1 MEKGSNKTFVLVVLV
16 ILAASMLSAQ
26 LSSEDPSGM
35 LARQTIQRQATATK
49 TIFGQCY
56 DGLNDVTPYKTTL
69 TNCCG
74 TKSTVVGLP
83 NYKWVNQKAT
93 VYC

>member
-26 LSSEDPSGM
+26 LTNQDPSGM
-35 LARQTIQRQATATK
+35 LARQNVQRPMPAGK
-49 TIFGQCY
+49 IVFGQCY
-56 DGLNDVTPYKTTL
+56 DGPYDTTPYRTTL
-69 TNCCG
+69 TNCCK
-74 TKSTVVGLP
+74 TKLP
-83 NYKWVNQKAT
+83 NYKWVYKDAT